1 MKRLRL
7 AAAFVAGIGLIAFPT
22 MAATHT
28 WVAGN
33 NGNWSDAANW
43 MGGVPSEV
51 GAALVFPTSGALSA
65 TANNDLSNLSIS
77 TITFTGSPSAYYL
90 TGNAITLT
98 GGASI
103 DPSGAGSYNYLQ
115 MSIALS
121 GPQTFSTAAGNGNLW
136 QRVGV
141 VSGPAAATLTYTG
154 GTCELQGNNTFSGNI
169 SVNSGASL
177 WAAHANALGDTVGT
191 TTLAAGSFLVLLAS
205 GIAEP
210 LIVQG
215 GKIIFSVGPPVVFAG
230 TVSLAATPNVD
241 VASGQIGTFAGILS
255 GTGGLGVGTDN
266 FGPGTLILTQN
277 NTYTGTTTV
286 QNSTLRVNGLQ
297 PASAVTVATG
307 GKLQGTGTIGPL
319 TVNSGGKVQ
328 PGASPGVLS
337 VTGTTTFASGSTFEV
352 ELNGATV
359 GTEYDKLAVTGNV
372 NLGGATLAVILGY
385 SPALNTPFT
394 IVQATGGTIS
404 GTFTGLANNATLC
417 VGGQNFQINYTANA
431 VTLTAKGLEMVAP
444 TVTAPTDLST
454 TQTLCM

>member
-1 MKRLRL
+1 MKPLRL
-7 AAAFVAGIGLIAFPT
+7 SAALVVACSLSALHAA
-22 MAATHT
+22 AATHT

-51 GAALVFPTSGALSA
+51 GAALVFPTSGAFSA

-103 DPSGAGSYNYLQ
+103 DPSGAGQNNYLHL
-115 MSIALS
+115 SLTLS
-121 GPQTFSTAAGNGNLW
+121 GPQTFSSASGNGNLW

-141 VSGPAAATLTYTG
+141 VSGPVSAPLTFTG
-154 GTCELQGNNTFSGNI
+154 GTCELQGNNTFSGDI
-169 SVNSGASL
+169 TVNSGAFL
-177 WAAHANALGDTVGT
+177 YAAHANALGDTVGT
-191 TTLAAGSFLVLLAS
+191 TTLAAGSTLVLLAS

-215 GKIIFSVGPPVVFAG
+215 GKIIFSFGPVAFAG
-230 TVSLAATPNVD
+230 TVSLAATPIVD
-241 VASGQIGTFAGILS
+241 VITNQVGTFAGVLS
-255 GTGGLGVGTDN
+255 GAGGLNVGTDG
-266 FGPGTLILTQN
+266 FGTGTLIMTQS

-286 QNSTLRVNGLQ
+286 QNSTLQVNGLQ
-297 PASAVTVATG
+297 PASAVTVATN
-307 GKLQGTGTIGPL
+307 GKLQGTGTIGAL

-337 VTGTTTFASGSTFEV
+337 VTGNTTFASGSTLEV

-359 GTEYDKLAVTGNV
+359 GTQYDKLAVTGNV

-417 VGGQNFQINYTANA
+417 SGGQNFQINYTANA

-444 TVTAPTDLST
+444 TVTAPTDQTT